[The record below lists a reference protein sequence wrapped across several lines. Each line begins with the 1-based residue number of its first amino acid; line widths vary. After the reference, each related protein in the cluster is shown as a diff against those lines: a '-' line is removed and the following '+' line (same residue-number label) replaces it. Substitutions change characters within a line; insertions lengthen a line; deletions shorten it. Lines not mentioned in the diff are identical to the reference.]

1 MDKNSEFRIAL
12 IGTGYI
18 GQTHALAYNSVNRI
32 FPETPLLVRDF
43 IVDVSIDAASKAAK
57 KFDFKRSSDNW
68 RDAVNDDRIDIIA
81 IAAPNFLHK
90 EIAIAAL
97 NKGKH
102 VYCEKPLSITLNDAQ
117 QMADVAAGAS
127 KSRTMVGYNYV
138 CNPIIEFCRSLIE
151 EGHIGRPY
159 FFRGVN
165 DEDYMADSGIPYS
178 WRCERNQAGSGV
190 LADLGTHLIHMAE
203 FLLGDI
209 VDVMGKTFIAH
220 EFRQDVTTGKNAP
233 VTNDDIASAI
243 VSFSSG
249 ATGEL
254 SASRVAWGRKNRL
267 AFEIHGDRGTIVYDQ
282 EKMNEIKVFE
292 RSNEGE
298 ISGFKTVLAGPEHP
312 PYPNFV
318 QAPGHQIGFNDLK
331 TIEIRN
337 FLLGLIGQ
345 LEIYPTFEDAL
356 KTEKIVDAIL
366 ESSRQGR
373 PIKVQ

>member
-32 FPETPLLVRDF
+32 FPEPPLLVGDF

-209 VDVMGKTFIAH
+209 VDVMGKTFIFMVIEA
-220 EFRQDVTTGKNAP
+220 Q
-233 VTNDDIASAI
+233 
-243 VSFSSG
+243 
-249 ATGEL
+249 L
-254 SASRVAWGRKNRL
+254 Y
-267 AFEIHGDRGTIVYDQ
+267 TI
-282 EKMNEIKVFE
+282 
-292 RSNEGE
+292 R
-298 ISGFKTVLAGPEHP
+298 
-312 PYPNFV
+312 
-318 QAPGHQIGFNDLK
+318 
-331 TIEIRN
+331 R
-337 FLLGLIGQ
+337 
-345 LEIYPTFEDAL
+345 
-356 KTEKIVDAIL
+356 
-366 ESSRQGR
+366 R
-373 PIKVQ
+373 